1 MVSTARP
8 NHHEDPDNSTG
19 KGGIP
24 ASPRGGRPRSGEGK
38 RRPTIVDVARAAGV
52 STAVVSYAL
61 NGRRGVAEVTRERV
75 LRVADELGWRPA
87 TAARSLRAGPG
98 AAALVAVHDGAAG
111 SRAASTLD
119 LVTAASEV
127 LDDAGV
133 TLAVHTAGTVEQA
146 AHLMRRWWAERRY
159 AGFVVTGLRSD
170 DARLAALRH
179 LPAPAVMVGDP
190 SVPAPPAWR
199 SVVFDDATA
208 FAQVGEFLAD
218 LGHRRVAMLTGAEGL
233 LATRRRATALAGAL
247 SKAGIDFDAVTGDGV
262 DRAAA
267 AVGSLLSSGSHP
279 TAVVTDDD
287 VTAGVVLDVARR
299 LEIAVPWQ
307 LSVVAGTDAAAC
319 RLTTPS
325 LTAVPYPVERLGQAV
340 GQALLGVLRADGAP
354 NEKAPPSVTV
364 AAGGLVVRGSTA
376 PPDPR

>member
-8 NHHEDPDNSTG
+8 NHPEDPDNPTAG
-19 KGGIP
+19 DQT
-24 ASPRGGRPRSGEGK
+24 SPRRRDSRPHSGDRT

-52 STAVVSYAL
+52 STAVVSYSL
-61 NGRRGVAEVTRERV
+61 NGRRGVADVTRERV

-98 AAALVAVHDGAAG
+98 AAALVAVHDDAAG

-119 LVTAASEV
+119 LVTAASEA
-127 LDDAGV
+127 LGPDI
-133 TLAVHTAGTVEQA
+133 TLALHTARTVDQA
-146 AHLMRRWWAERRY
+146 AHLMRHWWAERRY
-159 AGFVVTGLRSD
+159 AGFVVTGIRSD
-170 DARLAALRH
+170 DARLATLRR

-190 SVPAPPAWR
+190 PVPAASAWR
-199 SVVFDDATA
+199 SVVLDDATA
-208 FAQVGEFLAD
+208 FAQVGDFLAG

-233 LATRRRATALAGAL
+233 LATRRRAAALAGAL
-247 SKAGIDFDAVTGDGV
+247 ERNGIVFDAVSGDGV
-262 DRAAA
+262 DRAAS
-267 AVGSLLSSGSHP
+267 AVGSLLSSRSHP

-299 LEIAVPWQ
+299 LNVAVPWE

-325 LTAVPYPVERLGQAV
+325 LTAVPYPVQLLGNAV
-340 GQALLGVLRADGAP
+340 GQALLGVLHAGGTTG
-354 NEKAPPSVTV
+354 EKAPPSATISV
-364 AAGGLVVRGSTA
+364 GGLVVRGSTA
-376 PPDPR
+376 PPDEG

>member
-1 MVSTARP
+1 M
-8 NHHEDPDNSTG
+8 
-19 KGGIP
+19 
-24 ASPRGGRPRSGEGK
+24 
-38 RRPTIVDVARAAGV
+38 ARAAGV

-61 NGRRGVAEVTRERV
+61 NGRRGVAEMTRERV
-75 LRVADELGWRPA
+75 LRVADDLGWRPA

-98 AAALVAVHDGAAG
+98 AAALVVVHDGATGTRTG
-111 SRAASTLD
+111 SMLD

-127 LDDAGV
+127 LDTGDV
-133 TLAVHTAGTVEQA
+133 TMAVHAASTVEQA

-179 LPAPAVMVGDP
+179 LPAPVVVVDDLTVPTP
-190 SVPAPPAWR
+190 SAWR
-199 SVVFDDATA
+199 SVVLDDATA

-233 LATRRRATALAGAL
+233 LATRRRATALGASL
-247 SKAGIDFDAVTGDGV
+247 SASGIDFDAVSGDGV

-279 TAVVTDDD
+279 TAVITDDD
-287 VTAGVVLDVARR
+287 VTAGIVLDVARR
-299 LEIAVPWQ
+299 LNISVPWD
-307 LSVVAGTDAAAC
+307 LSVVAGTDSAAC

-325 LTAVPYPVERLGQAV
+325 LTAVPYPVHSLGTAV
-340 GQALLGVLRADGAP
+340 GKALLGVLHADETKR
-354 NEKAPPSVTV
+354 EKAPPSTTID
-364 AAGGLVVRGSTA
+364 AGALVVRGSTA
-376 PPDPR
+376 PPPE

>member
-1 MVSTARP
+1 M
-8 NHHEDPDNSTG
+8 
-19 KGGIP
+19 
-24 ASPRGGRPRSGEGK
+24 
-38 RRPTIVDVARAAGV
+38 

-111 SRAASTLD
+111 ARAGSTLD
-119 LVTAASEV
+119 LVTAASAV
-127 LDDAGV
+127 LDDGEV
-133 TLAVHTAGTVEQA
+133 TLAVHAASSVEHA

-179 LPAPAVMVGDP
+179 LPAPVVMIGEPAVP
-190 SVPAPPAWR
+190 TPAAWR
-199 SVVFDDATA
+199 SVVLDDASA

-218 LGHRRVAMLTGAEGL
+218 LGHRRIAMLTGAEGL
-233 LATRRRATALAGAL
+233 LATRARAAALGSAATA
-247 SKAGIDFDAVTGDGV
+247 SGIDFNAVTGDGV

-267 AVGSLLSSGSHP
+267 AVGSLLSSESRP
-279 TAVVTDDD
+279 TAVIADDD
-287 VTAGVVLDVARR
+287 ITAGVVLDVARR
-299 LEIAVPWQ
+299 LDITVPWE
-307 LSVVAGTDAAAC
+307 LSVVAGTDSAAC

-325 LTAVPYPVERLGQAV
+325 LTAVPYPVEALGNAV
-340 GQALLGVLRADGAP
+340 GQALLGVLRADDGNGGKPPASALVDVGA
-354 NEKAPPSVTV
+354 
-364 AAGGLVVRGSTA
+364 LVVRGSTA
-376 PPDPR
+376 PPRD

>member
-1 MVSTARP
+1 M
-8 NHHEDPDNSTG
+8 
-19 KGGIP
+19 
-24 ASPRGGRPRSGEGK
+24 
-38 RRPTIVDVARAAGV
+38 DVARAAGV

-111 SRAASTLD
+111 ARAGSTLD
-119 LVTAASEV
+119 LVTAASEI
-127 LDDAGV
+127 LDDGDV
-133 TLAVHTAGTVEQA
+133 TLAVHAASSVEHA

-159 AGFVVTGLRSD
+159 AGFVVTGLRTE

-179 LPAPAVMVGDP
+179 LPAPVVLIDEP
-190 SVPAPPAWR
+190 LVPTPAAWR
-199 SVVFDDATA
+199 SVVLDDATA

-233 LATRRRATALAGAL
+233 LATRRRATAIRSALAG
-247 SKAGIDFDAVTGDGV
+247 SGIEFDAVSGDGV

-267 AVGSLLSSGSHP
+267 AVGSLLSSGSRP

-287 VTAGVVLDVARR
+287 VTAGIVLDVARR
-299 LEIAVPWQ
+299 LDIAVPWQ
-307 LSVVAGTDAAAC
+307 LSVVAGTDSPAC

-325 LTAVPYPVERLGQAV
+325 LTAVPYPVHALGNAV
-340 GQALLGVLRADGAP
+340 GHALLGVLRADDAKG
-354 NEKAPPSVTV
+354 EKAPQTKPVDV
-364 AAGGLVVRGSTA
+364 GGLLIRGSTA
-376 PPDPR
+376 PPTP

>member
-1 MVSTARP
+1 M
-8 NHHEDPDNSTG
+8 
-19 KGGIP
+19 
-24 ASPRGGRPRSGEGK
+24 
-38 RRPTIVDVARAAGV
+38 VDVARAAGV

-61 NGRRGVAEVTRERV
+61 NGRRGVADTTRERV

-98 AAALVAVHDGAAG
+98 TAALVAVHDGAAG
-111 SRAASTLD
+111 SRVASPLD

-127 LDDAGV
+127 LDEGGV
-133 TLAVHTAGTVEQA
+133 TLAVHTASTVDHA

-159 AGFVVTGLRSD
+159 AAFVVTGLRSD

-179 LPAPAVMVGDP
+179 LPAPAVMVGCPPP
-190 SVPAPPAWR
+190 SAPATWC
-199 SVVFDDATA
+199 SVTLDDTAA

-218 LGHRRVAMLTGAEGL
+218 LGHRRVAMLTGADGL
-233 LATRRRATALAGAL
+233 LATRRRAAALGGALA
-247 SKAGIDFDAVTGDGV
+247 SEGIDFHAASGHGV

-267 AVGSLLSSGSHP
+267 AVGTLLSSASRP

-299 LEIAVPWQ
+299 LEVAVPWE
-307 LSVVAGTDAAAC
+307 LSVVAGADAPAC

-340 GQALLGVLRADGAP
+340 GQALLEALGDGGADGDR
-354 NEKAPPSVTV
+354 SSRSTTLST
-364 AAGGLVVRGSTA
+364 GGLVVRGSTA
-376 PPDPR
+376 PPEPRSRPHGNEGFLND